1 MKKKT
6 IKSTLAVATLV
17 ASAAFGYTSYTQN
30 HYNQV
35 AYTNPL
41 IEENIE
47 ALADGESSLLQKIAS
62 GVAKVGS
69 KTKRVCSWLG
79 AIWTCYEI
87 ADELWGRHTEWEEK
101 VYDTSTRYSNGQVD
115 KHQKLVRKCISK
127 DNFGSDAC
135 TLGDIQVIN
144 I

>member
-17 ASAAFGYTSYTQN
+17 ASAAFGYTFYTQN

-35 AYTNPL
+35 AYANPL

-47 ALADGESSLLQKIAS
+47 ALADGESSLLGKIAS

-69 KTKRVCSWLG
+69 KAKRICGWLG
-79 AIWTCYEI
+79 AIWTCYDI
-87 ADELWGRHTEWEEK
+87 VDEFCGSHTEWEEK
-101 VYDTSTRYSNGQVD
+101 VYDTSKRYSNGQED
-115 KHQKLVRKCISK
+115 KHQKLVRTCVSREH
-127 DNFGSDAC
+127 FGSNAS
-135 TLGDIQVIN
+135 GKS
-144 I
+144 